1 MHEQLQMT
9 VRPVGDT
16 PTDEVLAVAAVL
28 ALEWAAPY
36 VDVTIGGKGTYIVEP
51 DINAVAG
58 LLRLKPERAER
69 MRLAGRAALQVGDS
83 EIHLVENNEGDWNL
97 TEELD
102 SWWATGVALEAASFT
117 ASTPVGHA
125 IAEILNFSRTDDQ
138 RAVELLENSQ
148 GWALEQTDRL
158 ISQIATENPR
168 RIADLLVS
176 LSADLDIVNDTHAL
190 LRARYQAD
198 IELMGRNR

>member
-1 MHEQLQMT
+1 MHERLQIT
-9 VRPVGDT
+9 VHPVGDM
-16 PTDEVLAVAAVL
+16 PTDGVLAVAAVL

-36 VDVTIGGKGTYIVEP
+36 ADVTLGGKGPCIVEP

-97 TEELD
+97 REELD

-117 ASTPVGHA
+117 ASTSVGHVL
-125 IAEILNFSRTDDQ
+125 AEILNFSRTDDH

-148 GWALEQTDRL
+148 RWALEQTDQL

-168 RIADLLVS
+168 RIADLLAS
-176 LSADLDIVNDTHAL
+176 LSGDLDIVNDTHAV
-190 LRARYQAD
+190 LRGRYQAD
-198 IELMGRNR
+198 IEVMGRNR